1 MYYFRTKHCIRNIVL
16 ILIVIILIG
25 PGHLVWN
32 SMKDFFVTVLAA
44 MAVYIIADVIIS
56 VVAFAL
62 HPAGQSRG
70 RSVGCAISRNHG
82 RVDHDDDDDNDNSN
96 NP

>member
-1 MYYFRTKHCIRNIVL
+1 
-16 ILIVIILIG
+16 
-25 PGHLVWN
+25 
-32 SMKDFFVTVLAA
+32 MKDFFVTVLAA
-44 MAVYIIADVIIS
+44 MAVYIIADGIIS

-70 RSVGCAISRNHG
+70 RSVGCAMSRNHG
-82 RVDHDDDDDNDNSN
+82 HVDDDDKDNSE